1 MNQGLNKT
9 EKECVVIFG
18 EISEPATP
26 DNPASYVDIPAGRFL
41 TDEEIDEILNTQNRK
56 KTEKS

>member
-1 MNQGLNKT
+1 MKQGLNKT

-18 EISEPATP
+18 EISEPATL
-26 DNPASYVDIPAGRFL
+26 DNPASDVDISSGRFL
-41 TDEEIDEILNTQNRK
+41 TSEEIDEILNTQDRY